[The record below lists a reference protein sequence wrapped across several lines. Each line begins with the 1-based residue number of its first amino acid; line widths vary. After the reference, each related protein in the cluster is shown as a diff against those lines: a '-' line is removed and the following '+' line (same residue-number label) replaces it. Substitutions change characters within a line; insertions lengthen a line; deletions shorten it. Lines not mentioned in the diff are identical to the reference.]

1 MLQDGDGDET
11 DSVCCKV
18 RTLVAAGCSNATPIS
33 SSCPTIWGRRSP
45 TCGCIAAPSWSWG
58 AKRRR
63 TVVFEADGDH
73 ADQKGIEFRVI
84 SPEAGKSGLSA
95 TNHSSRA
102 KHDER
107 EAEIAKKRKEE
118 KHYDL
123 PGWLEFSIKRLDA
136 LNEAA
141 KAKETDTVER
151 HVRGA
156 QEGRVAGARQYRYDL
171 APT

>member
-1 MLQDGDGDET
+1 
-11 DSVCCKV
+11 V
-18 RTLVAAGCSNATPIS
+18 RLH
-33 SSCPTIWGRRSP
+33 R
-45 TCGCIAAPSWSWG
+45 G
-58 AKRRR
+58 AIVVVGGKKAR

-95 TNHSSRA
+95 TNHFVTR

-141 KAKETDTVER
+141 KAKETDTVDGMFAALKKAEWL
-151 HVRGA
+151 
-156 QEGRVAGARQYRYDL
+156 ARDNTVTTCAYVIE
-171 APT
+171 PG